1 MINEIS
7 QNAARVSVPQQHK
20 APDSINPVQE
30 QFAVEASNV
39 TRLAG
44 SEKAAPDGLTQSAV
58 VGKQEVEKVVENLND
73 FAQSV
78 DRQLQ
83 FSVDEESGKTI
94 VKVVDAETGETVR
107 AIPPEEI
114 INMQKQL
121 KEVSEKLFQ
130 QEEKGVSLLFQGKA

>member
-7 QNAARVSVPQQHK
+7 QNAARVATPQG
-20 APDSINPVQE
+20 PGSINPARGQSAAEV
-30 QFAVEASNV
+30 SNI
-39 TRLAG
+39 TQLAG
-44 SEKAAPDGLTQSAV
+44 NEQVAPDGLTQSAV
-58 VGKQEVEKVVENLND
+58 VGKQEVEEVVENLND

-78 DRQLQ
+78 NRQLQ

-114 INMQKQL
+114 LNMQKQL